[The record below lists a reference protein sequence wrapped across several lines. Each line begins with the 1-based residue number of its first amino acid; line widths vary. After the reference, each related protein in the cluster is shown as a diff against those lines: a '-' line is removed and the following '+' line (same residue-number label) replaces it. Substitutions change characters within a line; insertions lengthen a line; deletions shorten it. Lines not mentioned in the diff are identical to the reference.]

1 MFNFEKLA
9 VWWKCIDF
17 ADLIYRSTQVFPA
30 EERFG
35 IATQM
40 RRAAVSISSNVAEGT
55 SRSSK
60 ADYSR
65 FVGLPAGSLF
75 EVVSQV
81 HIAVRRAYLSHEN
94 FQSMHASAEE
104 LSRMLSGL
112 KSYLGRIEMADHST
126 LNSQL

>member
-1 MFNFEKLA
+1 MFKFEKLA
-9 VWWKCIDF
+9 VWRKCIDF
-17 ADLIYRSTQVFPA
+17 ADLIYRPTQVFPA
-30 EERFG
+30 EEHFG
-35 IATQM
+35 VTNQM

-65 FVGLPAGSLF
+65 FVELAAGSLF
-75 EVVSQV
+75 EVVSQA
-81 HIAVRRAYLSHEN
+81 HIAVRRAYLSDEN

-112 KSYLGRIEMADHST
+112 KSYLGKD
-126 LNSQL
+126 